1 MSRSKPKPPT
11 GVARRG
17 IDAPTMNL
25 RWSEP
30 ARIIAA
36 LLLGAAFGA
45 LVPAGAG
52 IGTLTAGAAVAFV
65 GDLFLRLL
73 QMIVVPLVATSII
86 TSVARLGRDHAFARL
101 GLKTVTYFAATT
113 LLAATL
119 GLLVMNIAR
128 PGDVPPDASA
138 KLRASVPESIGEV
151 GAALDKNS
159 AGDLA
164 DVVRRA
170 VPPNIVAAMSDNR
183 EMLAVIFFALLFGFF
198 SGRLPDGRREAF
210 QGFWE
215 SANDVML
222 AITHGIMRVA
232 PVGIFA
238 LIARTVQQ
246 SGGAVLG
253 PLALF
258 FAFVAGALAF
268 HMFVTLAALMRAF
281 GGFRPWRHYRAMS
294 PALLT
299 AFCTASSSATLPVTL
314 ECLEKNAKVSPRIAG
329 FVAPLGATVN
339 MDGTALYECAVVMFI
354 AQLYGISLDVSQQV
368 LVVVLALLTSVG
380 VAGIPAASLVAIV
393 IILQAVGLPLEAVA
407 IVMATDRI
415 LDMMRTAV
423 NVFGDTCGAAIIAR
437 SEGERIYP

>member
-1 MSRSKPKPPT
+1 MKPF
-11 GVARRG
+11 R
-17 IDAPTMNL
+17 
-25 RWSEP
+25 SEP
-30 ARIIAA
+30 ARIVAA

-52 IGTLTAGAAVAFV
+52 VGGLTAGAILAFA

-73 QMIVVPLVATSII
+73 QMVVVPLVATSII
-86 TSVARLGRDHAFARL
+86 TSVARLGGDKAFARL
-101 GLKTVTYFAATT
+101 GLKTVVYFAATT
-113 LLAATL
+113 LLAAVL
-119 GLLVMNIAR
+119 GLVVMNLAR
-128 PGDVPPDASA
+128 PGDVPPDVSA
-138 KLRASVPESIGEV
+138 KLRASVPQSVGEV
-151 GAALDKNS
+151 GAALEGKS
-159 AGDLA
+159 VGDLA

-170 VPPNIVAAMSDNR
+170 VPPNIVAAMADNR

-222 AITHGIMRVA
+222 SITHGVMRVA
-232 PVGIFA
+232 PAGIFA

-258 FAFVAGALAF
+258 FACVAGALAF

-281 GGFRPWRHYRAMS
+281 GGFRPWRHYRAMA

-299 AFCTASSSATLPVTL
+299 AFSTASSSATLPVTL

-339 MDGTALYECAVVMFI
+339 MDGTALYECAVVMFV
-354 AQLYGISLDVSQQV
+354 AQIYGVGLDLSQQV

-423 NVFGDTCGAAIIAR
+423 NVFGDSCGAAVIAR

>member
-1 MSRSKPKPPT
+1 MKFRP
-11 GVARRG
+11 
-17 IDAPTMNL
+17 
-25 RWSEP
+25 SEP
-30 ARIIAA
+30 ARILAA

-52 IGTLTAGAAVAFV
+52 VGGITAGAALAFA

-73 QMIVVPLVATSII
+73 QMVVVPLVATSII
-86 TSVARLGRDHAFARL
+86 TSVARLGRDQAFARL
-101 GLKTVTYFAATT
+101 GLKTVAYFAATT
-113 LLAATL
+113 LLAAML
-119 GLLVMNIAR
+119 GLVVLNLVR
-128 PGDVPPDASA
+128 PGDVPPDVSE
-138 KLRASVPESIGEV
+138 KLRASVPQSVGEV
-151 GAALDKNS
+151 GAALDKKS

-222 AITHGIMRVA
+222 SITHGVMRVA
-232 PVGIFA
+232 PAGIFA

-258 FAFVAGALAF
+258 FACVAGALAF

-281 GGFRPWRHYRAMS
+281 GGFRPWQHYRAMA

-299 AFCTASSSATLPVTL
+299 AFSTASSSATLPVTL

-329 FVAPLGATVN
+329 FVVPLGATVN

-354 AQLYGISLDVSQQV
+354 AQIYGIALDLPQQV

-407 IVMATDRI
+407 IVMATDRV

>member
-1 MSRSKPKPPT
+1 MKNP
-11 GVARRG
+11 
-17 IDAPTMNL
+17 
-25 RWSEP
+25 WSDP
-30 ARIIAA
+30 ARILVA
-36 LLLGAAFGA
+36 LVLGAIAGA
-45 LVPAGAG
+45 AIPASAG
-52 IGTLTAGAAVAFV
+52 IGTLTTGAVLAFV

-101 GLKTVTYFAATT
+101 GWKTVAFFATTT
-113 LLAATL
+113 LLASIL
-119 GLLVMNIAR
+119 GIVIFNIVQ
-128 PGDVPPDASA
+128 PGNVAPDVSA
-138 KLRASVPESIGEV
+138 ALRASVPENVGEV
-151 GAALDKNS
+151 REGLTDKS
-159 AGDLA
+159 SGDLA
-164 DVVRRA
+164 DVIRRA
-170 VPPNIVAAMSDNR
+170 VPVNIFAAASDNR

-222 AITHGIMRVA
+222 AITHAIMRVA
-232 PVGIFA
+232 PYGIFA
-238 LIARTVQQ
+238 LIARTVQE
-246 SGGAVLG
+246 SGGAALG
-253 PLALF
+253 PLAMF
-258 FAFVAGALAF
+258 FVCVAGGLLF
-268 HMFVTLAALMRAF
+268 HAFVTLAIIMRIF
-281 GGFRPWRHYRAMS
+281 GGFRPWAHYRAMA

-299 AFCTASSSATLPVTL
+299 AFSTASSSATLPVTL

-339 MDGTALYECAVVMFI
+339 MDGTALYECAVVLFI
-354 AQLYGISLDVSQQV
+354 AQLYGVSLDFSQQM

-393 IILQAVGLPLEAVA
+393 IILQALGLPLEAIA

-423 NVFGDTCGAAIIAR
+423 NVFGDSCAAAVIAR
-437 SEGERIYP
+437 SEGEPVYDLTPKA

>member
-1 MSRSKPKPPT
+1 MKF
-11 GVARRG
+11 RR
-17 IDAPTMNL
+17 
-25 RWSEP
+25 SEP
-30 ARIIAA
+30 ARIVAA

-45 LVPAGAG
+45 FVPAGAG
-52 IGTLTAGAAVAFV
+52 VGGITAGAALAFA

-73 QMIVVPLVATSII
+73 QMVVVPLVATSII
-86 TSVARLGRDHAFARL
+86 TSVARLGRDQAFARL
-101 GLKTVTYFAATT
+101 GLKTVAYFAATT
-113 LLAATL
+113 LLAAML
-119 GLLVMNIAR
+119 GLVVLNLVR
-128 PGDVPPDASA
+128 PGDVPPDVSE
-138 KLRASVPESIGEV
+138 KLRASVPQSVGEV
-151 GAALDKNS
+151 GAALDKKS

-222 AITHGIMRVA
+222 AITHGVMRVA
-232 PVGIFA
+232 PAGIFA

-258 FAFVAGALAF
+258 FACVAGALAF

-281 GGFRPWRHYRAMS
+281 GGFRPWQHYRAMA

-299 AFCTASSSATLPVTL
+299 AFSTASSSATLPVTL

-329 FVAPLGATVN
+329 FVVPLGATVN

-354 AQLYGISLDVSQQV
+354 AQIYGIALDLPQQV

-407 IVMATDRI
+407 IVMATDRV

-437 SEGERIYP
+437 SEGERIYAD

>member
-1 MSRSKPKPPT
+1 MKFRP
-11 GVARRG
+11 
-17 IDAPTMNL
+17 
-25 RWSEP
+25 SEP
-30 ARIIAA
+30 ARILAA
-36 LLLGAAFGA
+36 LLLGATFGA

-52 IGTLTAGAAVAFV
+52 VGSLTAGAALAFA

-73 QMIVVPLVATSII
+73 QMVVVPLVATSII

-101 GLKTVTYFAATT
+101 GLKTIAYFAATT
-113 LLAATL
+113 LLAAML
-119 GLLVMNIAR
+119 GLIVMNLVR
-128 PGDVPPDASA
+128 PGDVPPDVSA
-138 KLRASVPESIGEV
+138 KLRASVPQGVGEV
-151 GAALDKNS
+151 GASLEGKS

-164 DVVRRA
+164 DIVRRA
-170 VPPNIVAAMSDNR
+170 VPPNIVAAMADNR

-222 AITHGIMRVA
+222 AITHGVMRVA
-232 PVGIFA
+232 PLGIFA

-258 FAFVAGALAF
+258 FACVAGALAF

-281 GGFRPWRHYRAMS
+281 GGFRPWQHYRAMA

-299 AFCTASSSATLPVTL
+299 AFSTASSSATLPVTL
-314 ECLEKNAKVSPRIAG
+314 ECLERNAKVSPRIAG

-354 AQLYGISLDVSQQV
+354 AQIYGIGLDVSQQV

-393 IILQAVGLPLEAVA
+393 IILQAVGLPLEALA
-407 IVMATDRI
+407 IVMATDRV